1 MAACDAQSP
10 ALGMCH
16 MNKHLLT
23 YNIPHYGQQQL
34 NRALQHC
41 RWGNIQQ
48 SQQEALHWVTA
59 EWKQSFRKEVSR
71 SRKFLQ
77 ESQNL
82 HSDFLFSSEVLLLSQ
97 WRPSS
102 KDPFTC
108 QIFTVRSLW
117 KKKKKKEARIQINN
131 NAVYQLF
138 FYFSWKKNKT
148 NVSGNYPKANHN
160 ARLLWMVA
168 GVYLYGC
175 KGVQSGCQGFAMHLH
190 GCTGGF

>member
-117 KKKKKKEARIQINN
+117 KKIQINN

-138 FYFSWKKNKT
+138 FYFSWKKQKQMWVVT
-148 NVSGNYPKANHN
+148 TQKPTTMLDCCEWLLGCIYTVANVFKVVAKVLPCIC
-160 ARLLWMVA
+160 MV
-168 GVYLYGC
+168 VL
-175 KGVQSGCQGFAMHLH
+175 VVFS
-190 GCTGGF
+190 T